1 MNPTP
6 AARPAALAF
15 FVLVS
20 FVAVA
25 ALTGCGRDAD
35 KGHDLKLA
43 QGDLTDEEKTRVVA
57 RIGEEVITLE
67 QFEARLGQQSP
78 FARIRYDNP
87 QRKREF
93 LDGLVRFELI
103 AAEAARQGLGDDP
116 NVVLARKQA
125 LVGAFTEKLLA
136 ERVKPADIT
145 AAEIRDY
152 YDRHPDQYARKAQ
165 VRIAHLRV
173 AEEETARAL
182 LAGLRQ
188 AIEPDPT
195 RAPAL
200 FADAVREHSDDATTR
215 ETGGDLGFVG
225 EPGVSRTETQATVPP
240 AVAAAGFVIEA
251 IGDLAPEPIKTSAG
265 WHLVQKTDAR
275 PAERR
280 PLEDVQGAIRNT
292 LYRQKKTAAMEAF
305 VADLRARARVEIDD
319 AVLAQAKQP
328 PPGPVPGIAPPI
340 APPEAREAQENPPR

>member
-1 MNPTP
+1 MNHPP
-6 AARPAALAF
+6 AARLASPLVTLAIAFALA
-15 FVLVS
+15 L
-20 FVAVA
+20 

-78 FARIRYDNP
+78 FARIRYDSP

-125 LVGAFTEKLLA
+125 LVGVFTEKLLA
-136 ERVKPADIT
+136 ERVTPADIT
-145 AAEIRDY
+145 SAEIRDW
-152 YDRHPDQYARKAQ
+152 YDRNPDQYARKAQ

-182 LAGLRQ
+182 LAELRQ
-188 AIEPDPT
+188 AIAPDP
-195 RAPAL
+195 AQAAAL
-200 FADAVREHSDDATTR
+200 FADAVRRHSDDATTR
-215 ETGGDLGFVG
+215 EAGGDLGFVG
-225 EPGVSRTETQATVPP
+225 EPGVSRTDTQATVPP
-240 AVAAAGFVIEA
+240 ALAAAGFAIETL
-251 IGDLAPEPIKTSAG
+251 GDLAPEPIKTSAG

-275 PAERR
+275 APERR
-280 PLEDVQGAIRNT
+280 PFEDVQGAIRNT
-292 LYRQKKTAAMEAF
+292 LYRQKKTAVMEAF
-305 VADLRARARVEIDD
+305 VADLRARAKVEIDD